1 MPTIAKITPDD
12 YSDLL
17 AAVDAGVSQ
26 RALARRYDCARS
38 LIPRHVAKAKL
49 LREQRDLEQV
59 PQADLS
65 TGPIEGSTR
74 EILEARIRDPKTPTR
89 DLANLANALT
99 RQIKDEGS
107 APPDSPA
114 LLFRSGTLIL
124 EPGQRSREADRRYR
138 LMVRTRRGIEH
149 LSGHDYDLTAADA
162 LYLIFFTLAPEFG
175 LTREEV
181 LGLSPEDIASA
192 ADQVRVSS

>member
-1 MPTIAKITPDD
+1 MPE
-12 YSDLL
+12 
-17 AAVDAGVSQ
+17 VDPIV
-26 RALARRYDCARS
+26 
-38 LIPRHVAKAKL
+38 
-49 LREQRDLEQV
+49 
-59 PQADLS
+59 
-65 TGPIEGSTR
+65 GPIEGSTR

-89 DLANLANALT
+89 DLANLANALA
-99 RQIKDEGS
+99 RHIKDEGS

-114 LLFRSGTLIL
+114 LLFRSGTLSL

-149 LSGHDYDLTAADA
+149 LSGHDYDLTAAEA